1 MTSPRHS
8 VNSAIAQWR
17 PVTVLGQPFTYCNFW
32 GDAMANVKSS
42 SISTQI
48 RHLID
53 RSVSVLVQPH
63 FYFTSDS
70 DRLDFSEGAR
80 YVAVMGFLAGL
91 IGVLT
96 SGAFVSGGGGAGMLL
111 TLALSPVV
119 AVIASF
125 VFAALIQIMGYLG
138 GGTGDYGDSYSVS
151 AAASALAPVTAV
163 FNLLPGI
170 GTLIGLVWGWWVVAH
185 GVSAILGITQQR
197 AKMIVSVFYGVVA
210 LLGFFGA

>member
-1 MTSPRHS
+1 
-8 VNSAIAQWR
+8 
-17 PVTVLGQPFTYCNFW
+17 
-32 GDAMANVKSS
+32 
-42 SISTQI
+42 
-48 RHLID
+48 
-53 RSVSVLVQPH
+53 
-63 FYFTSDS
+63 
-70 DRLDFSEGAR
+70 
-80 YVAVMGFLAGL
+80 
-91 IGVLT
+91 
-96 SGAFVSGGGGAGMLL
+96 MLL

-185 GVSAILGITQQR
+185 GVSAMLGITQQR

>member
-80 YVAVMGFLAGL
+80 YVAAMGFLAGL

-96 SGAFVSGGGGAGMLL
+96 SGALVSGGGGAGMLL

-185 GVSAILGITQQR
+185 GVSAMLGITQQR
-197 AKMIVSVFYGVVA
+197 AKMIVGVFYGVVA
-210 LLGFFGA
+210 LLEFFSA

>member
-8 VNSAIAQWR
+8 VNSAIVQRR
-17 PVTVLGQPFTYCNFW
+17 PLTVPEQPFTHCNFW
-32 GDAMANVKSS
+32 GDAMADVESS

-63 FYFTSDS
+63 FYFSSDS

-80 YVAVMGFLAGL
+80 YVAVMGVLAGV

-96 SGAFVSGGGGAGMLL
+96 SGAFVSGGGGAGILL
-111 TLALSPVV
+111 TLILSPVV

-138 GGTGDYGDSYSVS
+138 GGAGDYSDSYSVS

-170 GTLIGLVWGWWVVAH
+170 GTLIGLLWGWWIVSR
-185 GVSAILGITQQR
+185 GVSAIHGMTQQR
-197 AKMIVSVFYGVVA
+197 TNIVVGLFYGAV
-210 LLGFFGA
+210 GFLRLFSG

>member
-1 MTSPRHS
+1 
-8 VNSAIAQWR
+8 
-17 PVTVLGQPFTYCNFW
+17 
-32 GDAMANVKSS
+32 MANVKSS

-70 DRLDFSEGAR
+70 DRLDFSERAR
-80 YVAVMGFLAGL
+80 YVAVMGFLAGV

-185 GVSAILGITQQR
+185 GVSAMLGITQQR